1 MGFMAAVGNA
11 EATKEHIVAAAMA
24 EFSTYGIAGARVDRI
39 AQTAGCNKNLIYI
52 YFGNKEK
59 LFAAVLERSLLQ
71 VYEAVDFTADDLPG
85 YATRVFEFA
94 LTRPDVMRLMAWSA
108 LERRPEAAAV
118 ESRGTAYRDKVA
130 ELAAAQRS
138 GQLASTFDP
147 NFLLTAIMSLA
158 TAWSA
163 LSPFGPVLD
172 PASLADPV
180 RLRQNIADAVAL
192 IASPSQVRHE

>member
-1 MGFMAAVGNA
+1 MAAVGNA

-24 EFSTYGIAGARVDRI
+24 EFSAYGIAGARVDRI

-52 YFGNKEK
+52 YFGSKEK
-59 LFAAVLERSLLQ
+59 LFAAVLDRSLLQ
-71 VYEAVDFTADDLPG
+71 VYEAVDFTPDDLPG
-85 YATRVFEFA
+85 YAARVFEFA
-94 LTRPDVMRLMAWSA
+94 LARPDVMRLMAWFA
-108 LERRPEAAAV
+108 LERTPEAGAV
-118 ESRGTAYRDKVA
+118 QSRGAAHSGKVA

-163 LSPFGPVLD
+163 VSPFGPVLD
-172 PASLADPV
+172 QQSLADPV
-180 RLRQNIADAVAL
+180 RLRQSITTAVAL
-192 IASPSQVRHE
+192 LAQTNEVPAQPS